1 MKLSISNIAWGVEHD
16 EQVAAMLQEE
26 TVRFVDL
33 APGKYFP
40 DIPNAT
46 AADCQAVKD
55 WWARRGISIA
65 GMQALL
71 FGTEGLNVF
80 GSAESQQRLLNHL
93 RAICRIGDGLDA
105 RRLVFGSPKNRDR
118 TGLSDQEAMDQAC
131 AFFLRLADLA
141 DAHGVTICLEP
152 NPEAYGCNFMTSSPE
167 TAAVVGAVNHPC
179 IRMQLD
185 TGSLAMNQEDPETI
199 CSTYHHLIGHIHASE
214 PQLKP
219 VGEGTCDHRA
229 SAEAMARHFPE
240 AVICIEMLTVGKT
253 DPLATIGRSVGFTKR
268 TYLSRQ

>member
-1 MKLSISNIAWGVEHD
+1 MRLSISNIAWGVEHD
-16 EQVAAMLQEE
+16 EQVAGMLAQEN
-26 TVRFVDL
+26 VRFVDL

-55 WWARRGISIA
+55 WWARRGIGIA
-65 GMQALL
+65 GMQSLL

-80 GSAESQQRLLNHL
+80 GSAESQQRLLDHL

-118 TGLSDQEAMDQAC
+118 SGLSDQEAMDQAC

-152 NPEAYGCNFMTSSPE
+152 NPKAYGCNFMTSSPE
-167 TAAVVGAVNHPC
+167 TAAVVGAVNHPR

-185 TGSLAMNQEDPETI
+185 TGSLAMNQEEPELI
-199 CSTYHHLIGHIHASE
+199 CSTYQHLIGHIHASE

-219 VGEGTCDHRA
+219 VGEGTSNHRA
-229 SAEAMARHFPE
+229 TAEAIARHVPE
-240 AVICIEMLTVGKT
+240 AVICIEMLTAGEP
-253 DPLATIGRSVGFTKR
+253 DPLATIARSVGFTKR
-268 TYLSRQ
+268 AYLSGP